1 MRKTRKSS
9 KNIDCESKTTRK
21 SSASAARFQRQARK
35 AAKTWFAIMFQPS
48 QEESRAT
55 WLKALDD
62 AKSAARNVRKPT
74 RETVTRIAWR
84 FEQEG
89 VAECHS
95 PKEIKRDAQALA
107 ECGQRARTAVANGKS
122 LRAILRQA
130 SEIAERYNADIVDN
144 RDLLGM
150 VLGLEFRS
158 EPVDVIGRRVRVYVA

>member
-9 KNIDCESKTTRK
+9 KNIDCESKTTQK
-21 SSASAARFQRQARK
+21 SSASAAQFQRQARK

-48 QEESRAT
+48 REESRAT

-62 AKSAARNVRKPT
+62 AKAAARKFGSRRANRDT
-74 RETVTRIAWR
+74 HCWR
-84 FEQEG
+84 FEQG